1 MQRQMTQKL
10 GLGVWQDGD
19 ETLMDDLWSLMQ
31 ANHADFTLTFRQ
43 LAHAPGVGAADPERV
58 RRDLGGTTGPTV
70 QPFIDLFLDREAAQ
84 AWLERYLQRIGSND
98 AMARNTR
105 LDSMLEANPLYVL
118 RNHLAQK
125 AIEDAQAGD
134 FTEVDRLMRAL
145 GSPYAHQAGM
155 DAYAA
160 QPPVW
165 AAKIEVSCSS

>member
-1 MQRQMTQKL
+1 
-10 GLGVWQDGD
+10 
-19 ETLMDDLWSLMQ
+19 
-31 ANHADFTLTFRQ
+31 
-43 LAHAPGVGAADPERV
+43 
-58 RRDLGGTTGPTV
+58 
-70 QPFIDLFLDREAAQ
+70 
-84 AWLERYLQRIGSND
+84 
-98 AMARNTR
+98 
-105 LDSMLEANPLYVL
+105 L

-160 QPPVW
+160 QPPAW